1 MEHTQMTRVI
11 RRHASKSGHIR
22 TCDLV
27 KAGIPRIAL
36 TRMVRSGEIERIA
49 RGVYVLPGGKVTEN
63 HSLAEIA
70 GRVPEGVVCLLSAL
84 RFHGITTQNP
94 SEVYLMIPSGTRTP
108 REGRTRFRVFR
119 AGGASLRE
127 GIIETRIEG
136 VNVRISDVAK
146 TVADCFK
153 YRNKIGL
160 DVAMEALTE
169 CRRRRL
175 CPMDD
180 LWRFAKICR
189 VANVMRPYLEM
200 AG

>member
-1 MEHTQMTRVI
+1 MI
-11 RRHASKSGHIR
+11 RIIKRQASKGGSIR

-27 KAGIPRIAL
+27 KAGIPRIGL
-36 TRMVRSGEIERIA
+36 TRLVRSGEIERIA

-63 HSLAEIA
+63 HALAEIA

-108 REGRTRFRVFR
+108 REGRTRIRVFR

-127 GIIETRIEG
+127 GIIEARIDDVTVKIYG
-136 VNVRISDVAK
+136 VAK
-146 TVADCFK
+146 TVVDCFK

-169 CRRRRL
+169 CRRKRL
-175 CPMDD
+175 CSMDD
-180 LWRFAKICR
+180 LGRIARVCR

>member
-1 MEHTQMTRVI
+1 MI
-11 RRHASKSGHIR
+11 RIIKRHASKGGSIR

-27 KAGIPRIAL
+27 KAGIRRIGL
-36 TRMVRSGEIERIA
+36 TRLVRSGEIERIA

-63 HSLAEIA
+63 HALAEIA
-70 GRVPEGVVCLLSAL
+70 DRVPEGVVCLLSAL

-108 REGRTRFRVFR
+108 REGRTRIRVFR

-127 GIIETRIEG
+127 GIVEVRIEG
-136 VNVRISDVAK
+136 VNVRIYDVAK
-146 TVADCFK
+146 TVVDCFK

-169 CRRRRL
+169 CRRKRL
-175 CPMDD
+175 CSMDD
-180 LWRFAKICR
+180 LWRIARICR